1 MNPEA
6 AGGVQAQ
13 PGGVT
18 GAIFV
23 ERGDGLCFAQQ
34 IQGKLHPGE
43 QRVGGRGKSRE
54 QFKGA
59 LSTHLPA
66 CAARLMRRL
75 FGSLQQCCCI
85 VAFANAALKRGEK

>member
-59 LSTHLPA
+59 LQYSFA
-66 CAARLMRRL
+66 CLCWEVNEEAVWELTAVLL
-75 FGSLQQCCCI
+75 HCGIC
-85 VAFANAALKRGEK
+85 